1 MNNLVYIIYFFLIL
15 IKKNDNITNYFYI
28 LRMDSTDN
36 KITLEDTISILQL
49 QINTLKDKLDIERKE
64 YREMYNKLKIENAE
78 LREKLNIL

>member
-1 MNNLVYIIYFFLIL
+1 MIISLIIYIL
-15 IKKNDNITNYFYI
+15 I
-28 LRMDSTDN
+28 MDSTDN

-49 QINTLKDKLDIERKE
+49 QISTLKYKLDIERKE

>member
-1 MNNLVYIIYFFLIL
+1 MIISLI
-15 IKKNDNITNYFYI
+15 IYI

-49 QINTLKDKLDIERKE
+49 QISTLKDKLDIERKE